1 MARRWSAV
9 LARIGVPTG
18 DGRVIAPGALTHRD
32 LPLPLMWQRVSGE
45 GHGGAVTVGAI
56 ESLTIDNASGMVT
69 GSGRFLDVRGAD
81 DAQRQT
87 DAGVTGPSVDLFD
100 DVDIMEV
107 QKLIEAGVVGPDLT
121 NNFDDIAYV
130 VDENNMIVITGA
142 RIAGA
147 TLVQIPAFA
156 EVSIDMLDDD
166 VSRETFDAPCDP
178 ATEDCSPITNY
189 ALTASVRTSGWSD
202 MPLAEESRD
211 WDGDAAA
218 GRVFSWA
225 TDGGTTDWGR
235 YARAFL
241 RKDDDA
247 DPETKGAYSFGIAD
261 VVDGTLTII
270 PRGVFAA
277 AAAVQGARTGTAPE
291 DANGMK
297 RVLSGIYKR
306 MDREPPWGDSMTAS
320 ANVSRETLPPLE
332 YFTRPDTV
340 APIKVDGDR
349 VYGYVAT
356 WGTCHIGLPGCTTAP
371 SSPSGYAHFLRK
383 EQPTSTGERIP
394 VGVLTVGGG
403 HADTSLGMVPAMAHY
418 DDVGSAVAKVFAG
431 EDENGIWVA
440 GWVLPYADPVK
451 VQQLA
456 DLDVSGDWR
465 RTGGALELVAV
476 CAVNTPGFPV
486 LRKVSFS
493 LGKGGQTTLIG
504 QFKVEPATVERG
516 DVSRETSPDDDA
528 ARARWQWSQREV

>member
-1 MARRWSAV
+1 MARRWNAV

-166 VSRETFDAPCDP
+166 VSRETFDRPCDP

-189 ALTASVRTSGWSD
+189 ALTASVRTAGWSD
-202 MPLAEESRD
+202 MPIADESRA
-211 WDGDAAA
+211 WDGAAAA

-225 TDGGTTDWGR
+225 TDGDTTDWGR

-247 DPETKGAYSFGIAD
+247 DPQTKGAYSFGIAD
-261 VVDGTLTII
+261 VVDGTLTIV

-291 DANGMK
+291 DADGMK

-306 MDREPPWGDSMTAS
+306 LDREPPWGDSMTAS
-320 ANVSRETLPPLE
+320 ATVSRETLPPLE
-332 YFTRPDTV
+332 YFARPDAV
-340 APIKVDGDR
+340 APLTVDGDR

-383 EQPTSTGERIP
+383 HQVTATGERIP

-418 DDVGSAVAKVFAG
+418 DDVGAAVAKVFAG
-431 EDENGIWVA
+431 EDEHGIWVA

-451 VQQLA
+451 VQQLS

-465 RTGGALELVAV
+465 MGGGALELVAV

-486 LRKVSFS
+486 LRKVAFS

-504 QFKVEPATVERG
+504 QFKVEPVTVERG
-516 DVSRETSPDDDA
+516 DVSRETSLDDDA
-528 ARARWQWSQREV
+528 ARARWRWSQREV